1 MPKRL
6 LQWMTLPVF
15 LFFIACSPSARIGK
29 MVKNDVLTDPSFQNA
44 HVGISIYNTEKNKY
58 LFNYQ
63 GEKFFVPASNTK
75 LFTTYAGLKFLGDS
89 IVGLRYAENDTAIFI
104 LPTGDPGFL
113 HPDFPRQP
121 VLEFLKRQTKPVYI
135 DDTHWESTHF
145 GIGWDWDDYNYA
157 YSAERS
163 PFPAYGNL
171 ITWRQQIETS
181 IDLLTGDTV
190 YEKNVST
197 HPQIAWEV
205 NFNKDGGR
213 FRVNRDKDKNVY
225 YITLGGNAD
234 AEVTVPYATNGVDG
248 VTDIL
253 KEEFDIHLRKGKMPE
268 GLSVK
273 EIRTWPVD
281 SLLKPFMHRSDNL
294 YGEQI
299 MLMISEKLFGRMHE
313 RLSIDTTLKTLA
325 GIPQVPKWN
334 DGSGLSGSNLFTPQS
349 MVFLLGKLQEDF
361 GMDRLKGIIATGGEG
376 TIRSFYQPLKGKI
389 YAKTGTLG
397 GVVTLSGYLYT
408 KKNHLLYFSVLVN
421 NHYGNGTEIRRT
433 VEKFLT
439 AVYEKY

>member
-1 MPKRL
+1 
-6 LQWMTLPVF
+6 
-15 LFFIACSPSARIGK
+15 
-29 MVKNDVLTDPSFQNA
+29 
-44 HVGISIYNTEKNKY
+44 
-58 LFNYQ
+58 
-63 GEKFFVPASNTK
+63 
-75 LFTTYAGLKFLGDS
+75 
-89 IVGLRYAENDTAIFI
+89 
-104 LPTGDPGFL
+104 
-113 HPDFPRQP
+113 
-121 VLEFLKRQTKPVYI
+121 
-135 DDTHWESTHF
+135 
-145 GIGWDWDDYNYA
+145 DWDDYNYA

-349 MVFLLGKLQEDF
+349 MVFMLGKLQEDF
-361 GMDRLKGIIATGGEG
+361 GMDSMKVIIATGGEG

-389 YAKTGTLG
+389 YAKTGTMG

-408 KKNHLLYFSVLVN
+408 KKKHLLYFSVLVN

-433 VEKFLT
+433 EEKFLT